1 MRIFR
6 LAVLGHHRYEMKKK
20 KKRFSGACKVLY
32 DDRQWNGVCSNE
44 NLSVSYPFNG
54 DIFLF
59 SCNSYLLLQ
68 SHNLFVMRLNKE
80 SKNKRENESEY
91 FPGANSSIAMSYNEF
106 KWKPL
111 TGQINCLGTSL
122 RSSRPYHHSGSWL
135 NTWEDRRFFFVF
147 KIRTK
152 NRSRHPF
159 LKHFT
164 DRTSTCGNRRIDTG
178 VKISGRNHP

>member
-1 MRIFR
+1 MTIKNNKKYFLQYADFSIGSSRPPQIWN
-6 LAVLGHHRYEMKKK
+6 EKK
-20 KKRFSGACKVLY
+20 KKRFSGTCKVLY

-59 SCNSYLLLQ
+59 SCNIYLLMQ
-68 SHNLFVMRLNKE
+68 SHNLVVMRLNKE
-80 SKNKRENESEY
+80 SENKRENGSED

-135 NTWEDRRFFFVF
+135 NTWEDRLFFFCF
-147 KIRTK
+147 
-152 NRSRHPF
+152 
-159 LKHFT
+159 
-164 DRTSTCGNRRIDTG
+164 
-178 VKISGRNHP
+178 